1 MMNDIFFKI
10 DFSILKPTWPW
21 PQWFTL
27 FLFLKRMKTEKVEK
41 LLANSHDKKDMICTL
56 ELNHEL
62 VLKKVHRVIKL
73 NKKVKTIG

>member
-1 MMNDIFFKI
+1 MIFF
-10 DFSILKPTWPW
+10 FIL
-21 PQWFTL
+21 
-27 FLFLKRMKTEKVEK
+27 KTEKVEK